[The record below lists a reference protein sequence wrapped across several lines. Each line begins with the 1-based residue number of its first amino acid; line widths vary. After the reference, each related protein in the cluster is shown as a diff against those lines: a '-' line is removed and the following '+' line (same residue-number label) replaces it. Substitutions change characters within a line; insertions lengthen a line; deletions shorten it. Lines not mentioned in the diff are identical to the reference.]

1 MEYKDSRMHYTPSNK
16 QETVEG
22 ILMPSESE
30 QNDKQYENVTKNSHI
45 RIDLEKFKN
54 NFANK
59 DLAMNFY
66 LKSTQFTMD
75 GTIEQQRLPRQAIP
89 SDLCY
94 WYVTP

>member
-30 QNDKQYENVTKNSHI
+30 KNDKQYENVTKNSHI

-66 LKSTQFTMD
+66 LKST
-75 GTIEQQRLPRQAIP
+75 
-89 SDLCY
+89 
-94 WYVTP
+94 